1 MRFLIWFD
9 RIVSLLLGALVA
21 LLMLM
26 TFVDVMLRELFD
38 SPLIFAPELTV
49 VFLAA
54 LVYAGMAI
62 VSARDEHITISLFEN
77 LFKGRAQRLKKAI
90 IALMLA
96 FLSGALA
103 WLLWVHGG
111 KLGVEHWL
119 YLGLNKYWVAYGM
132 SVLSIWTAIVFLFRA
147 WINFRGIEPDF
158 DGHTKLSS
166 SSGS

>member
-9 RIVSLLLGALVA
+9 RVAGILLGLLVA
-21 LLMLM
+21 LLMVM

-77 LFKGRAQRLKKAI
+77 LFRGRAQRIKKAL
-90 IALMLA
+90 IALLLA
-96 FLSGALA
+96 FLTGALA
-103 WLLWVHGG
+103 YLLWLHAS
-111 KLGVEHWL
+111 KLGVEYWL
-119 YLGLNKYWVAYGM
+119 YLGLKKYWVAYGM
-132 SVLSIWTAIVFLFRA
+132 SVLSGFTALVFLMRA
-147 WINFRGIEPDF
+147 YINFRGINPTFADQT
-158 DGHTKLSS
+158 DLSS
-166 SSGS
+166 SAGN